1 MHKRGLLT
9 LAIGIPILLVLSAC
23 SQTPATVDWENFTIE
38 EAHGFDIQFQVPPD
52 WETNYILPME
62 TALGQW
68 KVILTPPRCS
78 SGQTAEY
85 YEEDYITLTA
95 YIKGEAEFEED
106 EVLALVSDSIPI
118 NVEEQAE
125 SILMG
130 QNSFEVNGLNL
141 QRFNH
146 KIYSSAGEMQMSIVY
161 FQTEGAYY
169 LIMANY
175 PYDERDGETA
185 QEFQVMLET
194 IKVLD

>member
-1 MHKRGLLT
+1 MQRREFFRLT
-9 LAIGIPILLVLSAC
+9 IAILVIMILSAC
-23 SQTPATVDWENFTIE
+23 SQNSATSDWKNFTIE
-38 EAHGFDIQFQVPPD
+38 EAPGFDIQFQVPPD
-52 WETNYILPME
+52 WETNYTLPME

-68 KVILTPPRCS
+68 KVTLTPPRCS

-85 YEEDYITLTA
+85 EEDCITLTA

-106 EVLALVSDSIPI
+106 EVLTLVSDSIPI

-125 SILMG
+125 SILIG

-146 KIYSSAGEMQMSIVY
+146 KIYSSAGEIQMSIIY

-169 LIMANY
+169 IIMANY

-185 QEFQVMLET
+185 QEFQVMLES